1 MSSIGEFSDCETGS
15 DTMKGEKDRKLGR
28 KSLRLQ
34 CSSEKDLARLKGG
47 PIQVLPIREVP
58 RWVGMA

>member
-1 MSSIGEFSDCETGS
+1 MISMGEFSDCETGS
-15 DTMKGEKDRKLGR
+15 GTMKGERDRKLSR

-47 PIQVLPIREVP
+47 PTQVLPIREVP
-58 RWVGMA
+58 CWEGMA